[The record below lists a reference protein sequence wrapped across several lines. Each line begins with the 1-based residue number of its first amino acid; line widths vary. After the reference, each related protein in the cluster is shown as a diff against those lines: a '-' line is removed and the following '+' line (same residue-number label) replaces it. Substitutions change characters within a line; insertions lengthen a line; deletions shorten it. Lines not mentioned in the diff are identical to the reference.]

1 MVEFRFKDPMSPGI
15 NYLIVGSLLDRNLVG
30 RHLEPN
36 QILNACFLIFPLAP
50 IGCRFNRLF
59 NQVQPPL
66 GNFFTQANLK
76 KSNTLTQFITSDDYF
91 QHQGLIEDS
100 GLFCIVNYFVNN
112 LQ

>member
-36 QILNACFLIFPLAP
+36 QILKACFLIFPLAP
-50 IGCRFNRLF
+50 IGCRFNQLF
-59 NQVQPPL
+59 NQLESPL

-76 KSNTLTQFITSDDYF
+76 KSNSLIKSDDYF

-100 GLFCIVNYFVNN
+100 GLFCIVNYFVKN